1 MEGLGPRP
9 GLSLGTVTIKGGTTM
24 EIKVIAEGCF
34 RMLPSG
40 AKQEFPVNW
49 TGDLDEGT
57 ALRFIGEGRAEAIG
71 GEAALTPNH
80 IEFLRAFA
88 DASMAHIA
96 GQSGGDDAD
105 GDDTAGGG
113 EPDPNAPEP
122 GDDVAPAVAPTG
134 LPPEINLNDAAE
146 DTPPPATPA
155 PVKGKGKGGR

>member
-1 MEGLGPRP
+1 
-9 GLSLGTVTIKGGTTM
+9 M

-49 TGDLDEGT
+49 TGDLDDGT

-71 GEAALTPNH
+71 GETSLTPDQ
-80 IEFLRAFA
+80 IEFLRSFA
-88 DASMAHIA
+88 DASMAHLAAHAA
-96 GQSGGDDAD
+96 GAGEAGETDDNE
-105 GDDTAGGG
+105 TAGAG

-122 GDDVAPAVAPTG
+122 GDDVEPAVAPTG

-155 PVKGKGKGGR
+155 PAKGKGKGGR